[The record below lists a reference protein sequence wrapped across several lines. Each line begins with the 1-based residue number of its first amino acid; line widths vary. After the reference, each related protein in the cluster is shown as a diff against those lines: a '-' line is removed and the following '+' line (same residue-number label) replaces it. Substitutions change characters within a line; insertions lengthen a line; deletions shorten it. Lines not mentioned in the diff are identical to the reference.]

1 MIRNIIQCNK
11 TNNNTIQQNKQNYTT
26 EHDISNYPI
35 PYHNTT
41 EYITLQYNII

>member
-1 MIRNIIQCNK
+1 M
-11 TNNNTIQQNKQNYTT
+11 QQNKQPQNITKQKKYTT

-41 EYITLQYNII
+41 EYITLQSNIIQYNIT